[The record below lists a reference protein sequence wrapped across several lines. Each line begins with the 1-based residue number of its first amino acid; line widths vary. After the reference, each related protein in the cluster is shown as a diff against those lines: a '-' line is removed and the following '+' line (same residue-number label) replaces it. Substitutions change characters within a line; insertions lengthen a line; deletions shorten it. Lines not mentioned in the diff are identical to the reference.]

1 MSSPLPKVF
10 SPGNTAVITGGANG
24 IGLSLSK
31 KCVEAGMKVIICD
44 NNAENLRGCRENLKS
59 TNGGVVETV
68 EMDVSVLEE
77 YGRVVVRS

>member
-1 MSSPLPKVF
+1 
-10 SPGNTAVITGGANG
+10 
-24 IGLSLSK
+24 
-31 KCVEAGMKVIICD
+31 MKVIICD